1 MKKLLLLSLLVLFGC
16 SKDSEEEVLVIPGIE
31 IVGNYTMYYNGWD
44 NETKTNVGTIS
55 FNNNFKGSYNIDYV
69 QQTML
74 GAYPEK
80 RLGYFDWSF
89 NGSRWEFFDE
99 YGKTY
104 TIMKNNGEY
113 KIITEGNGAFVNGVQ
128 YVYFR

>member
-16 SKDSEEEVLVIPGIE
+16 SKDSEEEEEAVIPGIE
-31 IVGNYTMYYNGWD
+31 IVGNYTMYYT
-44 NETKTNVGTIS
+44 NEIKTNVGTIS
-55 FNNNFKGSYNIDYV
+55 FNNDFKGSYNIDYI

-74 GAYPEK
+74 GGYPQK
-80 RLGYFDWSF
+80 KSGYFDWSF

-104 TIMKNNGEY
+104 TIMASIPKLGNQTNPKNY
-113 KIITEGNGAFVNGVQ
+113 KKHWAPETFL
-128 YVYFR
+128 